1 MTARVDNERRDD
13 VAHTRTSVALW
24 FAVLGGP
31 AAGLANVL
39 VSYPAVDRACVNDS
53 GLILHVLTLF
63 FLLVALGAGAT
74 GWRLRERIG
83 DGPSTAAGMLA
94 RSRFMATLGILT
106 AAISIFGI
114 ILQWIPIFFIGACH
128 GT

>member
-13 VAHTRTSVALW
+13 VARTSTSVALW

-53 GLILHVLTLF
+53 VVILHVLTVL
-63 FLLVALGAGAT
+63 FLLVAIAAGAT

-83 DGPSTAAGMLA
+83 DWPSTAGMLG

-106 AAISIFGI
+106 ATVSIFGI
-114 ILQWIPIFFIGACH
+114 ILQWIPLFFIGACH